1 VLHGTD
7 AAASERIAFEWRPPF
22 AIHPSKP
29 MDIATTTA
37 TPASTTAA
45 TNPAVSAANKA
56 AATHPLILAAALVW
70 LSVDLI
76 GDGLLA
82 LRSLMASVTS
92 ERTTTPS

>member
-1 VLHGTD
+1 
-7 AAASERIAFEWRPPF
+7 
-22 AIHPSKP
+22 
-29 MDIATTTA
+29 MDSAPTA
-37 TPASTTAA
+37 TSPASTAAA
-45 TNPAVSAANKA
+45 TSPVMTAANKV

-82 LRSLMASVTS
+82 LRSLIASVTS